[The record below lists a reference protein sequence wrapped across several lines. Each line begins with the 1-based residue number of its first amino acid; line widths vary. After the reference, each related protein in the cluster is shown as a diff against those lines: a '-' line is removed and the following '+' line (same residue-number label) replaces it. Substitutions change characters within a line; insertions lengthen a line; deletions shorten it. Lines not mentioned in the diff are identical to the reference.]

1 VKILLVEDDEAVI
14 ALLTKSLTKHRFIV
28 DAVRDGE
35 MGWTY
40 GSTFEYDLIVM
51 DVMLPKLDGI
61 SLCQRFREQE
71 YTLPILMLTVHDSST
86 AKIQGLNAGADDYVI
101 KPFDVE
107 ELIARIR
114 ALLRRCNATP
124 SLLMTWGDLLL
135 DPATCEV
142 TYNGQPLILTTK
154 EYELIELLL
163 QDSRHILSNDEIL
176 DRLWSS
182 DEFPAE
188 ATVRSHIRRLRS
200 KLQEVGAPADFIST
214 MYGRGYYLKALEPTN
229 AQSLPCSSGIE
240 LDPVELRT
248 VRNPQQNAQYF
259 EFLSE
264 TWIATQPQCLAQVEI
279 LSQAVQA
286 LQADKFTTQRQS
298 ESHHIAH
305 KLVGT
310 LGLFGLTE
318 SESIARRLEAELSA
332 AQPVSP
338 ESAIGLNI
346 LIAKL
351 QQEIQAAVTL
361 SKSTCDLEQVRS
373 ILLINS
379 DEAFTESFTKI
390 AAHLG
395 IQCVIASTLDTAY
408 DSLVQTSPD
417 AIVLRSPHPQQRLEF
432 LKTFS
437 HHLPKLPM
445 LIVGAHDDL
454 QHRLDISRLGG
465 TFLLEQSLT
474 IAQIISCAME
484 LIQSP
489 ILDAKI
495 MFVDDDDL
503 WLRSLPA
510 LLEPWRFKVT
520 TLSDPQQ
527 FWAVLQSV
535 RPDALVLDIKM
546 PNIDGL
552 ELCQI
557 LRSDPLWKRLPVLFV
572 SAIEDTKTQAKAF
585 RMGADDYLC
594 KPIMGDDLANRIVNR
609 LQRIRSWSRSY
620 VLPII

>member
-1 VKILLVEDDEAVI
+1 MKILLVEDDEAVI
-14 ALLTKSLTKHRFIV
+14 ALLTKSLTNHRFIV

-124 SLLMTWGDLLL
+124 SLLMSWGDLLL
-135 DPATCEV
+135 DPSTCEV

-200 KLQEVGAPADFIST
+200 KLQEAGAPADFIST
-214 MYGRGYYLKALEPTN
+214 MYGRGYYLKAIESDHSRSS
-229 AQSLPCSSGIE
+229 QCSSE
-240 LDPVELRT
+240 REPNPVGLSIARD
-248 VRNPQQNAQYF
+248 PQQNAQYF

-264 TWIATQPQCLAQVEI
+264 TWLATQPQCLAQIEV

-286 LQADKFTTQRQS
+286 LQADKFTPQRQS
-298 ESHHIAH
+298 EAHHVAH

-310 LGLFGLTE
+310 LGLFGITQGEL
-318 SESIARRLEAELSA
+318 IARRLEVALSVA
-332 AQPVSP
+332 PVSS
-338 ESAIGLNI
+338 ELVISLNV
-346 LIAKL
+346 LITTL
-351 QQEIQAAVTL
+351 QQEIQSTVTL
-361 SKSTCDLEQVRS
+361 GKNLCDLEQVRS
-373 ILLINS
+373 ILLVNA
-379 DEAFTESFTKI
+379 DGEFTESFAKI
-390 AAHLG
+390 AAQLG
-395 IQCVIASTLDTAY
+395 VRCVIAPTLDAAY
-408 DSLVQTSPD
+408 ETLAKISPD
-417 AIVLRSPHPQQRLEF
+417 AIVLRSPHPNQRLEF
-432 LKTFS
+432 LQTLS
-437 HHLPKLPM
+437 QHLPKLPM
-445 LIVGAHDDL
+445 LVVGTQDDL
-454 QHRLDISRLGG
+454 QHRLSVSRLGG

-474 IAQIISCAME
+474 IAQIIGCAME
-484 LIQSP
+484 LVQSP
-489 ILDAKI
+489 ILNAKI

-546 PNIDGL
+546 PDIDGL
-552 ELCQI
+552 EICQI

-572 SAIEDTKTQAKAF
+572 SALEDAKTQDKAF

-620 VLPII
+620 GIPIP

>member
-1 VKILLVEDDEAVI
+1 MKILLVEDDESVI
-14 ALLTKSLTKHRFIV
+14 ALLTKSLRDHRYVV

-40 GSTFEYDLIVM
+40 GSTFDYDLIVM

-61 SLCQRFREQE
+61 ALCHRFREQE
-71 YTLPILMLTVHDSST
+71 YTIPILMLTVQDSST
-86 AKIQGLNAGADDYVI
+86 VRIQGLNAGADDYVI

-124 SLLMTWGDLLL
+124 SLLMSWGDLLL
-135 DPATCEV
+135 DPVTCEV
-142 TYNGQPLILTTK
+142 TYDGQSLILTTK

-200 KLQEVGAPADFIST
+200 KLQDAGAPSDFIST
-214 MYGRGYYLKALEPTN
+214 MYGRGYYLKSLEPTV
-229 AQSLPCSSGIE
+229 QSLQFSSEI
-240 LDPVELRT
+240 DPSPVVLSPARD
-248 VRNPQQNAQYF
+248 PQKNAQYF

-264 TWIATQPQCLAQVEI
+264 TWITAQPQCLAQVEA
-279 LSQAVQA
+279 LSQSMQA
-286 LQADKFTTQRQS
+286 LQADGFTPQRHAEAQ
-298 ESHHIAH
+298 HIAH

-310 LGLFGLTE
+310 LGLFGLTQGE
-318 SESIARRLEAELSA
+318 AIARCLEDILSA
-332 AQPVSP
+332 AEPLPSSSLDSLDDLVT
-338 ESAIGLNI
+338 
-346 LIAKL
+346 KL
-351 QQEIQAAVTL
+351 RQEIQSAITL
-361 SKSTCDLEQVRS
+361 TKNASGVEQARS
-373 ILLINS
+373 ILVI
-379 DEAFTESFTKI
+379 DTDVGFTQSFAKI
-390 AAHLG
+390 AAQLG
-395 IQCVIASTLDTAY
+395 IWSAIVPTLELAY
-408 DSLVQTSPD
+408 QSLTQNSPD
-417 AIVLRSPHPQQRLEF
+417 VILLRLSNPNQRLEF
-432 LKTFS
+432 LKTLC
-437 HHLPKLPM
+437 HHLPKIPI
-445 LIVGAHDDL
+445 LIVGTQDDL
-454 QHRLDISRLGG
+454 KHRLDVSRLGG

-474 IAQIISCAME
+474 IAQMISCAIE
-484 LIQSP
+484 LVHAP
-489 ILDAKI
+489 TVDAKV

-546 PNIDGL
+546 PEIDGL

-557 LRSDPLWKRLPVLFV
+557 LRSDPHWQRLPVLFV
-572 SAIEDTKTQAKAF
+572 SALEDTKTQNRAF

-594 KPIMGDDLANRIVNR
+594 KPVMGDDLANRIVNR
-609 LQRIRSWSRSY
+609 LQRIRSWSKGG
-620 VLPII
+620 